1 MTTYLPAEVCSWTVP
16 AAGMFFWVKI
26 TAPVGHDV
34 QNLEGRIF
42 ERCLAEKVLIIPG
55 GYFKAEGDPEGLVHC
70 VTDGGEC
77 YFRGT
82 FAAAEESE
90 VVTGIQR
97 FGRSLRREFGLSMG
111 DS

>member
-26 TAPVGHDV
+26 TAPDGHDV